1 VVADGANARILLN
14 RHRDEGATQLP
25 LVSAGEPRLAAHRN
39 EQAVAVHHVPQ
50 FKPTLESRA
59 ESHFLDVLAETIQ
72 TGVARKECDQLVL
85 VAPASALGHLRNAL
99 APATRKHIVAELVH
113 DYIHQSNAFVMEKVR
128 PELPL

>member
-1 VVADGANARILLN
+1 MVADGANARILLN
-14 RHRDEGATQLP
+14 RHREEGVTQLP
-25 LVSAGEPRLAAHRN
+25 LLSAGEPRLAAHRS
-39 EQAVAVHHVPQ
+39 EQAAAVHHAPQ
-50 FKPTLESRA
+50 FKPTLERRA

-85 VAPASALGHLRNAL
+85 VAPAPALGHLRNAL

-113 DYIHQSNAFVMEKVR
+113 DYVHQNNAFVMEKVR